1 MRPLILIRSSIAALA
16 LLGSAAQAQTTYHSG
31 QIVAIY
37 PDPGDFVVELNVA
50 GRCGSRFFH
59 SRRSAINFREMVGA
73 SFTAFAASRPMGF
86 FVTGCQGDRNI
97 TSHGNI
103 IR

>member
-1 MRPLILIRSSIAALA
+1 MQPLILARATAVAVALVA
-16 LLGSAAQAQTTYHSG
+16 GTAHAQTTYHSG

-37 PDPGDFVVELNVA
+37 PDPSDFVVELNVA

-59 SRRSAINFREMVGA
+59 SRRSALNFREMVGA
-73 SFTAFAASRPMGF
+73 AYTAFAASRPMGF
-86 FVTGCQGDRNI
+86 FVTGCAGDRNI